1 MSILS
6 QASRV
11 VTGIQNR
18 ARRVLTAGAGDGS
31 QTPQSPAIES
41 VPENITQLN
50 NYADL
55 CRQAGVNEL
64 FLFLTFDCDTDE
76 DIEAAHQV
84 NEGLQ
89 ARGIKAGYA
98 VPGAQLLKGPS
109 EWKQLAQTG
118 VEFLNHG
125 FAPHAEKRDGRYWS
139 TTFYH
144 EWQPEEVVADITKGH
159 HTVCDV
165 TGQSPRGFRAPHF
178 GSFQEPE
185 QLDLIYKTVKP
196 LGYTYASTTI
206 PALALSRGPVVDMGG
221 ITELPTMGSYRYP
234 PTILDSWTYLT
245 DRTNYALG
253 EQYHELFAETVDQ
266 MVERN
271 LPGILTYYADPSHV
285 AGQAPF
291 KKAMDKIAALNIP
304 TLHGQE
310 AVQKFRPI

>member
-1 MSILS
+1 MSVLS

-11 VTGIQNR
+11 VSGVRNR
-18 ARRVLTAGAGDGS
+18 ARNILSRGATNGS
-31 QTPQSPAIES
+31 QITDIPQAPP
-41 VPENITQLN
+41 VPENIAQLN
-50 NYADL
+50 KYASL

-64 FLFLTFDCDTDE
+64 YLFLTFDCDTDE
-76 DIEAAHQV
+76 DIEAAHTV
-84 NEGLQ
+84 NRDLQ

-98 VPGAQLLKGPS
+98 VPGAQLLKGRD
-109 EWKQLAQTG
+109 EWRRLAATG

-125 FAPHAEKRDGRYWS
+125 FAPHTEKRDGRYWS

-144 EWQPEEVVADITKGH
+144 EWQPEKVVADITKGH

-185 QLDLIYKTVKP
+185 QLELIYRTIRP
-196 LGYTYASTTI
+196 LGYDYASTTI
-206 PALALSRGPVVDMGG
+206 PAVGLNRGPVVEMGG

-253 EQYHELFAETVDQ
+253 EEYQELFIETVDQ
-266 MVERN
+266 MVEKKI
-271 LPGILTYYADPSHV
+271 PGILTYYADPSHV
-285 AGQAPF
+285 IGQAAF
-291 KKAMDKIAALNIP
+291 ENAMDKIVSLNIP
-304 TLHGQE
+304 TLHGRE
-310 AVQKFRPI
+310 AAQKFRPI